1 MKKLFDLA
9 GVFVGE
15 KELSSFNVYYETLTN
30 YNNKFNITAI
40 TDREEVYKKNFIDS
54 IIFNEFIDGKNV
66 LDIGSGGGF
75 PALPIKITM
84 PKINLTM
91 MDATGKKCEFL
102 REVVKKLELNN
113 VNVIHGRAE
122 EYAQN
127 ENFREKFDV
136 VTARAVARLNVLCEY
151 LLPFLKV
158 GGTMVAFKAICS
170 DEVLE
175 SQNAIKVLGGE
186 LIECKTVDLFGN
198 TRTAVVIKK
207 VKNTPKIYPRMN
219 SKIKKYPL

>member
-40 TDREEVYKKNFIDS
+40 TDKEEVYKKNFIDS
-54 IIFNEFIDGKNV
+54 IIFNEFIDGEKV

-158 GGTMVAFKAICS
+158 GGTMVAFKSICS
-170 DEVLE
+170 EEVLE
-175 SQNAIKVLGGE
+175 SQNAIKILGGE
-186 LIECKTVDLFGN
+186 LKECKTVDLFGN

-207 VKNTPKIYPRMN
+207 VKHTPKIYPRMN